1 MVLPPPLN
9 NERTKHV
16 KSETPSSRHATGDT
30 AATKTFI
37 ASGENSS
44 EVTVVDPGNSTLV
57 MSTTA
62 NDTVSGNSSMVD
74 MCDPGDTSLSANWTA
89 SGTNVTPDA
98 ADPKI
103 NGLKLS
109 PDGFNPEKMSPQEY
123 MKSFGRSQLGLWS
136 RRM

>member
-1 MVLPPPLN
+1 
-9 NERTKHV
+9 
-16 KSETPSSRHATGDT
+16 
-30 AATKTFI
+30 
-37 ASGENSS
+37 
-44 EVTVVDPGNSTLV
+44 
-57 MSTTA
+57 MSTAA

-74 MCDPGDTSLSANWTA
+74 MCDPGDTPLSANWTA

-109 PDGFNPEKMSPQEY
+109 PDGFNPDKMSPQEC